1 MSRVVILGASDQPSR
16 YSNMALH
23 SLLSHGHEVIP
34 VHPVLSVID
43 GVKVTKKIAD
53 ITGEV
58 DTVTLYIGS
67 SRVDEIADEII
78 ALNPKRIISN
88 PGTESWIL
96 KKKALQAG
104 IEYIEGCTLIMLS
117 SGQF

>member
-1 MSRVVILGASDQPSR
+1 MSRVVILGASNQPHR

-23 SLLSHGHEVIP
+23 SLLKHGHEVIP
-34 VHPVLSVID
+34 VHPVIPEID
-43 GVKVTKKIAD
+43 GIKVTKKIAD

-67 SRVDEIADEII
+67 SRVEEIAEEII

-88 PGTESWIL
+88 PGTETEIL
-96 KKKALQAG
+96 KKKALDAG
-104 IEYIEGCTLIMLS
+104 IEYIEGCTLVMLS
-117 SGQF
+117 NGLF

>member
-1 MSRVVILGASDQPSR
+1 MSRVVILGASNQPGR

-23 SLLSHGHEVIP
+23 SLISHGHEVVP
-34 VHPVLSVID
+34 VHPVIPVID
-43 GVKVTKKIAD
+43 GIKVTKKIAD

-67 SRVDEIADEII
+67 SRVEEIADEII
-78 ALNPKRIISN
+78 GIKSKRIIAN
-88 PGTESWIL
+88 PGTETETL

-104 IEYIEGCTLIMLS
+104 IEYIEGCTLVMLS
-117 SGQF
+117 SGLF